1 MSKARLLYDDD
12 CGFCRWSAE
21 RILRR
26 DRKDALRA
34 VPIQSAE
41 GQELLGDMAPERRI
55 SSWHL
60 VGEDGVVRS
69 GGAAVAPLAR
79 LLPGAKPVAILADL
93 FPRNT
98 DRLYRLVAR
107 NREKLGRMLGE
118 SACAVDPA
126 ARNDTRK
133 HA

>member
-1 MSKARLLYDDD
+1 MSKATLLYDAD

-21 RILRR
+21 RILSR
-26 DRKDALRA
+26 DRNDALRV

-41 GQELLGDMAPERRI
+41 GKELLGDMDEERRMA
-55 SSWHL
+55 SWHL
-60 VGEDGVVRS
+60 VGQDGVVRS
-69 GGAAVAPLAR
+69 GGAGVAPLSR

-107 NREKLGRMLGE
+107 NRERLGRMLGE
-118 SACAVDPA
+118 NAC
-126 ARNDTRK
+126 
-133 HA
+133 